1 MNLQPQFMTFLTISA
16 LPPSKKD
23 IGQQKFQLQI
33 YHNLVKSI
41 QRQKISITNLGHIL
55 GTPLDFQDIIQN
67 QRKISNKNLSLTF
80 PISALTKSFL
90 ISIINLSHPFPIS
103 ALPAQLKKKNCVT
116 KNLITNLSH
125 THWPNV
131 RITLKSLL
139 SNKSFNNQIKTYL
152 ANLCPT

>member
-80 PISALTKSFL
+80 PISALTKNFL

-103 ALPAQLKKKNCVT
+103 ALPAQLKKKKLCN
-116 KNLITNLSH
+116 KKFNHQFITY
-125 THWPNV
+125 
-131 RITLKSLL
+131 TLA
-139 SNKSFNNQIKTYL
+139 Q
-152 ANLCPT
+152 CPHYFKKPA